1 MFKDL
6 ELEFKDL
13 ELMFK
18 DFEQKILL
26 GVKTFSLRER
36 DFFPYGE
43 RHFVGGLDAVVFGE
57 DNFGLEGACLLEVH
71 QGV

>member
-26 GVKTFSLRER
+26 GVKTFLPKGRNI
-36 DFFPYGE
+36 FP
-43 RHFVGGLDAVVFGE
+43 
-57 DNFGLEGACLLEVH
+57 
-71 QGV
+71 